1 MFTDYSLFIN
11 CGGPKVNVNGHE
23 YEDDSQN
30 KGGASYVS
38 SEIWAYSST
47 GNYMDAQDSFVA
59 KSASALNMSNPELYM
74 TARLSPLSLKY
85 YGLCLQNGNY
95 SVQLHFAEIMLTSDQ
110 TYGTVGRRVFDVSIQ
125 VLSLLC
131 FL

>member
-38 SEIWAYSST
+38 SERWAYSST
-47 GNYMDAQDSFVA
+47 GNYMDAPTST
-59 KSASALNMSNPELYM
+59 SAPNMSNPDLSM

-85 YGLCLQNGNY
+85 YGLCLHNGNY

-110 TYGTVGRRVFDVSIQ
+110 TYGTVGRRIFDVSIQ
-125 VLSLLC
+125 VFSLLC
-131 FL
+131 FI